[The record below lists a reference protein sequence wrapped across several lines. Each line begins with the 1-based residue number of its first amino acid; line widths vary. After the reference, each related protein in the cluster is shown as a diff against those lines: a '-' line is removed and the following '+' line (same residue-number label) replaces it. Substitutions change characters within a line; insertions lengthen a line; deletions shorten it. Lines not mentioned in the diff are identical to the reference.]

1 MRRGQL
7 HKQESCIITHSST
20 VENSSRSP
28 PYASNAFH
36 YTVTVLVQVFPKGRF
51 GEIISF
57 ELDLGKW
64 HRKIPKPLRFRDFFT
79 DILFGAA
86 IWLRRKDL
94 NQRPSGYE
102 PDELPT
108 ALLRD
113 VFNTIPYKQHVVNSK
128 CIFLARHYP
137 TNL

>member
-64 HRKIPKPLRFRDFFT
+64 HRKIPKPLRFRDFLHRYLIRCCNLVAEEGLEPT
-79 DILFGAA
+79 TFG
-86 IWLRRKDL
+86 L
-94 NQRPSGYE
+94 
-102 PDELPT
+102 
-108 ALLRD
+108 
-113 VFNTIPYKQHVVNSK
+113 
-128 CIFLARHYP
+128 
-137 TNL
+137 